1 MMWYTILM
9 CSTSKS
15 ECGIRYYC
23 VPQVK
28 MYVEYDVVYYT
39 NVLKVYVYD
48 VVYDINVS
56 HK

>member
-1 MMWYTILM
+1 
-9 CSTSKS
+9 
-15 ECGIRYYC
+15 
-23 VPQVK
+23 